1 MHVDFRTEGMRQT
14 CGRIGFL
21 RATSSFVIAVF
32 PVIITALVD
41 PVGAV
46 TAKNV
51 RLSTATASPA
61 APSATPNPNCL
72 PDSLCP
78 DWTSRYNGQANGS
91 DRGVGTVTS
100 PDGSRVYVTGH
111 ITTSSGTLDF
121 ATIAYDAVTGTQ
133 LWVTTYD
140 GPAGGSDQPYWFG
153 TGHQITINADGSALF
168 VVGVSARSNG
178 LNDFVTIAYRA
189 SDGVQL
195 WVSRYSTPRDSLG
208 SSLALSGD
216 GQRLYVTGYSSIA
229 LAAPP
234 APGAENYD
242 FATIAYDTAT
252 GDELWISRYDGPAS
266 FWDTPY
272 AIGVGNV
279 LQPNGS
285 RREEVFVTGRS
296 NGASSDNSQAD
307 FATVAYDGL
316 TGTQLW
322 VSRYD
327 GPAHDRDLA
336 YGLAVSP
343 DGSSVFITGESAGN
357 GAVADYATICY
368 DALTG
373 AQRWVARYDNG
384 DLDEP
389 LDIAVSP
396 AGDTV
401 AVTGFSVNPIGGVG
415 FTPIRD
421 AATILYDVT
430 TGAQVWVARHSEVD
444 GAATSRV
451 AFSHDGHRLYI
462 AGLQNGNVVGVGVG
476 GGGVAGQAG
485 TPALTVAYD
494 ATNGTELWATHYSGA
509 SGDEGNYGL
518 AVSPDDAHVF
528 VTGGGQTAGADIATL
543 SFTTGAPTP
552 PPVTLTVVVS
562 RKGHGNAGT
571 FDITLDCA
579 PCAGLAPPGVEC
591 RSGGSNGDY
600 TMVFSFSNTLTSVGG
615 AKVTNGTGSV
625 SSSGID
631 SDDGHNYIVNLTSVA
646 NAQVITVTLTD
657 VYDSAG
663 NGSSTVSDTMRV
675 LVGDTNS
682 DTFVNSADISQTK
695 SQSGQAVTSSNFRE
709 DLNGDGFIN
718 SADISLVKSRS
729 GTALP

>member
-1 MHVDFRTEGMRQT
+1 VLHLHCQ
-14 CGRIGFL
+14 ISWL
-21 RATSSFVIAVF
+21 RATTSLAFAVFVIGIVPFGDRVRAGSSKEEAISGLI
-32 PVIITALVD
+32 PPPAL
-41 PVGAV
+41 
-46 TAKNV
+46 
-51 RLSTATASPA
+51 
-61 APSATPNPNCL
+61 PSATPNPNCL

-91 DRGVGTVTS
+91 DRGIGTVTS

-121 ATIAYDAVTGTQ
+121 ATIGYDAATGTQ

-140 GPAGGSDQPYWFG
+140 GPAGGSDQPYFFG
-153 TGHQITINADGSALF
+153 TGHQITISADGSALF
-168 VVGVSARSNG
+168 VVGLSARSDG

-189 SDGVQL
+189 SDGAQL

-208 SSLALSGD
+208 SSLALGRD
-216 GQRLYVTGYSSIA
+216 GKRLYVTGYSSIA

-266 FWDTPY
+266 FWDIPY

-279 LQPNGS
+279 RQSDGS

-343 DGSSVFITGESAGN
+343 DGSSVLVTGESAGN
-357 GAVADYATICY
+357 GADYATICY

-373 AQRWVARYDNG
+373 TQRWLARYDNG
-384 DLDEP
+384 SDDLP
-389 LDIAVSP
+389 LDIIVSP
-396 AGDTV
+396 AGGTV
-401 AVTGFSVNPIGGVG
+401 AVTGFSVNPIAGEGV
-415 FTPIRD
+415 TPLRD

-430 TGAQVWVARHSEVD
+430 TGSQVWVARHSEVD

-451 AFSHDGHRLYI
+451 TFSHDGRRIYI

-494 ATNGTELWATHYSGA
+494 ASGGTELWATHYSGA
-509 SGDEGNYGL
+509 SGDEGNYGV

-528 VTGGGQTAGADIATL
+528 VTGGGQTASADIATL

-552 PPVTLTVVVS
+552 PPVQLARVVS
-562 RKGHGNAGT
+562 RKTHFGAGA
-571 FDITLDCA
+571 FDIVLDCPA
-579 PCAGLAPPGVEC
+579 CAGAVAPEVEC
-591 RSGGSNGDY
+591 RSGGATGDY
-600 TMVFSFSNTLTSVGG
+600 TVVFTFSTTLTSVG
-615 AKVTNGTGSV
+615 AASVTSGTGSV
-625 SSSGID
+625 SSSAIDD
-631 SDDGHNYIVNLTSVA
+631 SDAHNYIVNLTGVS
-646 NAQVITVTLTD
+646 NAQMSTVNLSN

-663 NGSSTVSDTMRV
+663 NGSRVVSAAMGV
-675 LVGDTNS
+675 LLGD
-682 DTFVNSADISQTK
+682 VNSSRRVDAADVSSVRQQTL
-695 SQSGQAVTSSNFRE
+695 QTVDATNFRN
-709 DLNGDGFIN
+709 DIN
-718 SADISLVKSRS
+718 VSGRIDAADVSIARQQSLTS
-729 GTALP
+729 LP